1 MNDHNFRI
9 QKNAVFAYVR
19 HKSGT
24 WPENPW
30 VYCEMLQP
38 LDRDSDSSDYEVDGH
53 LISIPVK
60 IGGKSML
67 KQSTLGN
74 T

>member
-1 MNDHNFRI
+1 MDDHKFRI
-9 QKNAVFAYVR
+9 QKNAVVAYVR
-19 HKSGT
+19 HKPGT
-24 WPENPW
+24 WLENPW
-30 VYCEMLQP
+30 VHCDMLQS
-38 LDRDSDSSDYEVDGH
+38 LDRDSDCSDYEVDGH
-53 LISIPVK
+53 LISISVK